1 MSEEPNLGDVA
12 YRWHQIMFRLD
23 EMDEMVTIGLTED
36 EADSIDEERLALVE
50 ELKRVEARLGAAS
63 VERLRSGHENDR
75 AYARQKR
82 QMDEEAGSS

>member
-1 MSEEPNLGDVA
+1 MSEEPGLSDVV

-36 EADSIDEERLALVE
+36 EAGSIDEERSALAG
-50 ELKRVEARLGAAS
+50 ELKQVEAQLGAAS
-63 VERLRSGHENDR
+63 VARLHRGHENDR

-82 QMDEEAGSS
+82 QMDEEASS

>member
-1 MSEEPNLGDVA
+1 MSEESSHGDVV

-36 EADSIDEERLALVE
+36 EAGSIDEERAALAA
-50 ELKRVEARLGAAS
+50 ELRRVEAQLDGAS

-82 QMDEEAGSS
+82 QMDEEASS